1 MKYAG
6 VRAIRAGQPEA
17 VAAVRM
23 SGSEVVFAFAVEH
36 AEGPV
41 LTVRE
46 ALDAERRPITGIT
59 VEGSTLTVHVPDLAN
74 LYMGDHVS
82 IDGVSNENSRD
93 WSPGPCRSRRGR
105 EDHAPLAV
113 HDLRRA

>member
-1 MKYAG
+1 MFLETVAPAQGFADLPCQPWSAGKSISREMPMKYAG
-6 VRAIRAGQPEA
+6 VRGLGRQPEA

-46 ALDAERRPITGIT
+46 ARRRAAPDHWHHRRRVDADVR
-59 VEGSTLTVHVPDLAN
+59 VLDLAN
-74 LYMGDHVS
+74 LYMGDHVGS
-82 IDGVSNENSRD
+82 MAF
-93 WSPGPCRSRRGR
+93 PT
-105 EDHAPLAV
+105 
-113 HDLRRA
+113 